1 MGEIICGD
9 YHILISGLFFPALC
23 RLHLVLAF
31 TITLIQQLLL
41 LHTLQFDGGR
51 ITQIQ
56 CC

>member
-51 ITQIQ
+51 ITQI
-56 CC
+56 